1 MAGAGEDFL
10 WKDMI
15 GDVHAYACAWHPS
28 HRNNNG
34 DHGILILVLQVAEMS
49 FHEFV
54 EESVEPPWYLYLS
67 PHGTPGPKFSLMPGM
82 SGGSSPILR

>member
-34 DHGILILVLQVAEMS
+34 DHGILILVLQVAS
-49 FHEFV
+49 SLLGTCTCHHTGLQVLNF
-54 EESVEPPWYLYLS
+54 LS
-67 PHGTPGPKFSLMPGM
+67 CRGCRAGPRRF
-82 SGGSSPILR
+82 